1 MFITGRA
8 QGLEAGKEEGIK
20 IGHAQ
25 GLSQGIEE
33 GKKSAALECAVL
45 KSTNEA
51 LQQRVCNLLEQF
63 TGSATGQLIATETA
77 TNYLVENQQLKNK
90 VASLELTTTAQADEL
105 ATTKRIIE
113 EQARELATL
122 RNSSAELLGVHRSTT
137 TSALRPSGSHYLS
150 RPKLQPNQQ
159 K

>member
-1 MFITGRA
+1 MFISGRA
-8 QGLEAGKEEGIK
+8 QGLEEGIEEGRK

-90 VASLELTTTAQADEL
+90 VASLELTTTAQTDEL
-105 ATTKRIIE
+105 VNTKRIVE
-113 EQARELATL
+113 EQSGA
-122 RNSSAELLGVHRSTT
+122 GVRD
-137 TSALRPSGSHYLS
+137 L
-150 RPKLQPNQQ
+150 
-159 K
+159 

>member
-1 MFITGRA
+1 M
-8 QGLEAGKEEGIK
+8 EEGIEEGRK

-90 VASLELTTTAQADEL
+90 IASLELTTTAQADEL
-105 ATTKRIIE
+105 ATTKGIVE

-122 RNSSAELLGVHRSTT
+122 RNSSAELLGVHRTT
-137 TSALRPSGSHYLS
+137 VSALRPSGSHYLS
-150 RPKLQPNQQ
+150 RPKLQSNQQ